1 MYAASFFKHV
11 VNIPHSLCLVVV
23 GVMSGALYL
32 GGIMTVNQ
40 INRGMQILDRVDQY
54 IKGSN
59 SESFR

>member
-11 VNIPHSLCLVVV
+11 VNIPRSLCLVVG

-32 GGIMTVNQ
+32 GGVMTVNQ

-59 SESFR
+59 SESFW